1 MNKNPFSI
9 YDFLGYLFPGA
20 FALIVVK
27 FLVYTDNPFC
37 PYCFLESIRDLAQS
51 NDKLTDTIFFIL
63 LSYILGHA
71 IAFASTLTV
80 EQFANWRYGYPS
92 SFILGIST
100 QYLQKPTYPANMSLR
115 GKAKVFMRYYLARTF
130 VALSVWPICLFSIVI
145 GQWLNVRKFYI
156 KETDEFTK
164 KEILKRIQRLTNKLG
179 IENISEDMINEKQ
192 LNYHRFITFYEYE
205 KSEKHGV
212 KMDNYVA
219 LYDFMRSVTMV
230 LVFYTWYV
238 AIMLVVFWGIDAVS
252 LLYVIGAAF
261 STYFFF
267 MAYMKFYRRY
277 TEESFYTL
285 VADDD
290 FKESVAGEINN
301 QNQDQENN
309 NWEGN
314 GQ

>member
-27 FLVYTDNPFC
+27 FLDYTDNPFC

-51 NDKLTDTIFFIL
+51 NDKLTDTVFFIL

-100 QYLQKPTYPANMSLR
+100 QYFKKPIYPANTSLW
-115 GKAKVFMRYYLARTF
+115 GKAKVFVLYYLARLL
-130 VALSVWPICLFSIVI
+130 VAFSVWPISLFSILI
-145 GQWLNVRKFYI
+145 GQLFNVRKFYI
-156 KETDEFTK
+156 KETDEYTK
-164 KEILKRIQRLTNKLG
+164 KEILKRIQRLANKLG
-179 IENISEDMINEKQ
+179 IEGISEDMINEKK

-230 LVFYTWYV
+230 LVCYTWYV
-238 AIMLVVFWGIDAVS
+238 VIKLVIYWGIEVDS
-252 LLYVIGAAF
+252 LIYVIVAAL

-290 FKESVAGEINN
+290 FKESVAREINN
-301 QNQDQENN
+301 QNQDQDNN
-309 NWEGN
+309 IVNN

>member
-27 FLVYTDNPFC
+27 FLVFTDNPFC
-37 PYCFLESIRDLAQS
+37 PYCFLDSIRDLAQS
-51 NDKLTDTIFFIL
+51 NDRLTDTIFFIL

-100 QYLQKPTYPANMSLR
+100 EYFQKLIYPDDMSLR
-115 GKAKVFMRYYLARTF
+115 RKAKVFILYYLARII

-145 GQWLNVRKFYI
+145 GQWFNVRKFYI
-156 KETDEFTK
+156 KETDEYTK
-164 KEILKRIQRLTNKLG
+164 KEIIKRIQRLAKQLG
-179 IENISEDMINEKQ
+179 IEDISEDMINKKQ

-205 KSEKHGV
+205 KSAKHGV

-238 AIMLVVFWGIDAVS
+238 AIKLVFFWGMDAVS
-252 LLYVIGAAF
+252 SRYVIGAAL
-261 STYFFF
+261 SSYFFF

-285 VADDD
+285 VADEN
-290 FKESVAGEINN
+290 FKEPVAGEINN
-301 QNQDQENN
+301 QNQENN
-309 NWEGN
+309 NLEGN

>member
-27 FLVYTDNPFC
+27 FLDYTDNPFC

-51 NDKLTDTIFFIL
+51 NDKLTDTVFFIL

-100 QYLQKPTYPANMSLR
+100 QYFKKPIYPANTSLR
-115 GKAKVFMRYYLARTF
+115 GKAKVFVLYYLARLL
-130 VALSVWPICLFSIVI
+130 VAFSVWPISLFSILI
-145 GQWLNVRKFYI
+145 GQLFNVRKFYI
-156 KETDEFTK
+156 KETDEYTK
-164 KEILKRIQRLTNKLG
+164 KEILKRIQRLANKLG
-179 IENISEDMINEKQ
+179 IEGISEDMINEKK

-230 LVFYTWYV
+230 LVCYTWYV
-238 AIMLVVFWGIDAVS
+238 VIKLVIYWGIEVDS
-252 LLYVIGAAF
+252 LIYVIVAAL

-301 QNQDQENN
+301 QNQDQDNN
-309 NWEGN
+309 IVNN